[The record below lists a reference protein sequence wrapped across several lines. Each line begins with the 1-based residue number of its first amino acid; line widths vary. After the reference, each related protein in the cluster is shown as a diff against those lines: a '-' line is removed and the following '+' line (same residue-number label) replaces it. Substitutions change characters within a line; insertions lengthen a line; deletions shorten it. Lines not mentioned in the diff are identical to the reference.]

1 MRLALRRTC
10 RAANAYNPAAALS
23 CTFASAARL
32 RHPEASAASAA
43 AAARQQEWPGSLA
56 GYEALEEAL
65 EGHLPGGAARQLER
79 QTDEKDVVRGQRVI
93 DERVVHE
100 GVQSRRFESRKERL
114 TSQPASSPQQAADKT
129 VTTNPADDAWKL
141 EMQWMGQTIN
151 LLTRRHPASDLTALV
166 PPSTLQ
172 RIDYPPFAI
181 PPTMPTPLTP
191 VVPCPWSLTDAD
203 LANLPPD
210 HPTARLDL
218 EISRFAAWARP
229 THRELAARRA
239 VWTSTRAYISRVLA
253 PLRRPDQEPIHISPF
268 GSQSTG
274 LASPTSD
281 IDLRLHEHGSTT
293 TDYSAFGA
301 PLLRELFHRMQA
313 SRTYIAVTAR
323 LDGTYPI
330 LNATHAASGLPIQVV
345 CAPPTDRQNKCVRH
359 YLATIPHL
367 REVYAVLR
375 TAFAMRGLLD
385 VFHGGT
391 GSYGLLIF
399 LVAALTRRSNLPSVP
414 PTPGVQLRRF
424 VEFYSSFD
432 TTRFGITLR
441 PTTRLFRKHSDAEVP
456 AEKRKTF
463 IRAALARKAEAQ
475 RGEVSPMFRAGR
487 WAIGR
492 VRPLQPYLLCV
503 QDPADAWNDLGR
515 KGNAVKLW
523 KETVKGWSLEED
535 GKGLEVV
542 VGRCWEVF
550 AGGRGRVEGFGKGVM
565 RRLKAEGEKGKGM
578 VRDRKE
584 VEEVEVEAEDGGT

>member
-1 MRLALRRTC
+1 MSR
-10 RAANAYNPAAALS
+10 PA
-23 CTFASAARL
+23 T
-32 RHPEASAASAA
+32 
-43 AAARQQEWPGSLA
+43 
-56 GYEALEEAL
+56 
-65 EGHLPGGAARQLER
+65 LPQHS
-79 QTDEKDVVRGQRVI
+79 TDE
-93 DERVVHE
+93 
-100 GVQSRRFESRKERL
+100 
-114 TSQPASSPQQAADKT
+114 T
-129 VTTNPADDAWKL
+129 VTPNVAEPPSPPSFHPTNDAWKL

-151 LLTRRHPASDLTALV
+151 LLTRRHPASNLTSLV
-166 PPSTLQ
+166 PPSTLE
-172 RIDYPPFAI
+172 RIDYPPFSV
-181 PPTMPTPLTP
+181 PPTAPSPLTP
-191 VVPCPWSLTDAD
+191 TIPCPWSLTEAEI
-203 LANLPPD
+203 ASLPPN

-229 THRELAARRA
+229 TRRELAARHA

-253 PLRRPDQEPIHISPF
+253 PLRLPGQQPIHVSPF

-274 LASPTSD
+274 LASATSD
-281 IDLRLHEHGSTT
+281 IDLRLHEHGSAT

-330 LNATHAASGLPIQVV
+330 LNATHAASGLPIQIV

-359 YLATIPHL
+359 YLATVPHL

-391 GSYGLLIF
+391 GSYGLLVF
-399 LVAALTRRSNLPSVP
+399 LVAALTRRATPSSVP
-414 PTPGVQLRRF
+414 PTPGMQLRRF

-432 TTRFGITLR
+432 TTRFGIALR
-441 PTTRLFRKHSDAEVP
+441 PTTHLFRKHTDAEVP
-456 AEKRKTF
+456 ADKRKAL
-463 IRAALARKAEAQ
+463 IRAALARKVDTR
-475 RGEVSPMFRAGR
+475 RGDAAPSYRAGR

-503 QDPADAWNDLGR
+503 QDPADGWNDLGR

-523 KETVKGWSLEED
+523 RETVKGWRLEDGEGLEE
-535 GKGLEVV
+535 V

-550 AGGRGRVEGFGKGVM
+550 AGARGKVEDFGRVVQ
-565 RRLKAEGEKGKGM
+565 RRLKAGEGRERKGGIGERKEMGKGKEGN
-578 VRDRKE
+578 KE
-584 VEEVEVEAEDGGT
+584 VTEEG